1 MIDHGKLRFNGKL
14 NSQSGLHFYFT
25 KHGFAVSFLID
36 TISDKRK
43 TIKVT
48 MEKDPNH
55 KCPHVHIAQQKI
67 HQASFD
73 VKTGE
78 LIVGKCDNRT
88 QEKVG
93 DWIKKH
99 RKDLLQLWDVIQEG
113 KDYKPIVEKIRAD
126 NNEAEEPQDNDIV
139 KKG

>member
-1 MIDHGKLRFNGKL
+1 MIDPRKLRFNGKL
-14 NSQSGLHFYFT
+14 NSRSGLHFYFT

-55 KCPHVHIAQQKI
+55 KRPHVHIAQQKN

-73 VKTGE
+73 AKTGE
-78 LIVGKCDNRT
+78 LIVGECDSRT
-88 QEKVG
+88 QAKVG
-93 DWIKKH
+93 DWIRKH
-99 RKDLLQLWDVIQEG
+99 KKDLLQLWDIIQEG
-113 KDYKPIVEKIRAD
+113 KNYKPTIEKIKAD
-126 NNEAEEPQDNDIV
+126 NNEDEEPMS
-139 KKG
+139 G